1 MTVNGFI
8 KQMKELFGDI
18 EYKVS
23 SIDGR
28 VFKTKG
34 YDEKIS
40 QNNRRQKFGSD
51 KCNW

>member
-1 MTVNGFI
+1 MTINGFI

-34 YDEKIS
+34 YDEKNY
-40 QNNRRQKFGSD
+40 QNSKRKKQGSD